1 MGLVILLAVIIILV
15 IILFIFYTHENE
27 KHEDKEKNCFEDKIT
42 LILDKLQTQDLEDI
56 EKLFREIMS
65 EDTSRIEFY
74 VILANIIRDRGH
86 ISEAIN
92 MHKNVLKRPD
102 VLEDNILKG
111 WVLGNLAED
120 FRQGGMIDRALR
132 TYHDALSLLTSQE
145 SGVKKSRQN
154 KTLLYDREMA
164 VKIWKKSLLQRY
176 IILCKQVGDYE
187 KLLGLIEMYYAIERD
202 KNEKQGENEG
212 QRKEIAFIYNEMGEN
227 ELKNNNQK
235 KAIQHFSKAV
245 SIYKRVYPA
254 YINLARVYK
263 ESNKR
268 KALKYLDEVIEHVP
282 SRAFLILPLYRELSP
297 ERFEDVCFQL
307 LSVNEHDWRVRLE
320 LGRYYMKKGEKGK
333 GLLEFKKCLE
343 LSPMVLIIHQEIWK
357 YLLKNPD
364 DVDVF
369 REYANTLNKVL
380 VFNNPFIC
388 SKCNYK
394 SSEFLWKCPYCHEF
408 DTFVELKI

>member
-1 MGLVILLAVIIILV
+1 MALVILLAVIIILV

-42 LILDKLQTQDLEDI
+42 LILDKLQIQDLEGI
-56 EKLFREIMS
+56 EALFREIMN
-65 EDTSRIEFY
+65 EDTSRTEFY
-74 VILANIIRDRGH
+74 VILANILRDRGH

-102 VLEDNILKG
+102 VLDDHIFKG

-132 TYHDALSLLTSQE
+132 TYHDALCLLTSQE
-145 SGVKKSRQN
+145 NNGKKSKKN
-154 KTLLYDREMA
+154 KILINDREKA
-164 VKIWKKSLLQRY
+164 IEIWKKSLLKRY
-176 IILCKQVGDYE
+176 INLCKQVGDYE
-187 KLLGLIEMYYAIERD
+187 KLLGLIEMYYSS
-202 KNEKQGENEG
+202 EKKKSEEEGENDK

-227 ELKNNNQK
+227 ELKNKNQK
-235 KAIQHFSKAV
+235 KAIQYFLKAV
-245 SIYKRVYPA
+245 SIYNRVYPS
-254 YINLARVYK
+254 YINLATVYK

-268 KALKYLDEVIEHVP
+268 KALKYLDEVIEHIP

-297 ERFEDVCFQL
+297 DRFENVCFQL
-307 LSVNEHDWRVRLE
+307 LNVNENDWRVRLE
-320 LGRYYMKKGEKGK
+320 LGRYYMKKGEKNK

-364 DVDVF
+364 DVSVF
-369 REYANTLNKVL
+369 KEYANTLNKVL
-380 VFNNPFIC
+380 VFNNPFVC
-388 SKCNYK
+388 SNCNYK